1 MAVPFEC
8 KSRYTMEDLLRIMEL
23 LRAPGGCPWDREQTH
38 HSIRSNL
45 LEETYEAIEAIDNRN
60 MDDLKEE
67 LGDVLMQVV
76 FHAQME
82 KEAGSFT
89 FDDVVDGVCQKL
101 VVRHPHVFG
110 DVTASDSAQVLQNWD
125 AIKRRTKGNKT
136 QTDLLR
142 SVPRALPALMRAE
155 KVQGRARRVGFDW
168 PEVSGAMQALR
179 GETEEL
185 QRAIDAKADDAVT
198 EELGDVLFSA
208 VNVARFMK
216 VDPEEAL
223 TQATDKFI
231 RRFAVVERLA
241 SERGMDLAA
250 LSLDQLDALWDEAKR
265 ELAGDPPAQ
274 GSTAE
279 KAD

>member
-45 LEETYEAIEAIDNRN
+45 LEETYEAIEAIDNQN

-241 SERGMDLAA
+241 SEREMDLAA

-274 GSTAE
+274 GSI
-279 KAD
+279 ADRAD

>member
-1 MAVPFEC
+1 MAVPFDF
-8 KSRYTMEDLLRIMEL
+8 KSRYTIEDLLRIMEL

-45 LEETYEAIEAIDNRN
+45 LEETHEALEAIDNNN

-125 AIKRRTKGNKT
+125 AIKRKTKGDKS
-136 QTDLLR
+136 QTDMLK
-142 SVPRALPALMRAE
+142 SVPRSLPALMRAE

-168 PEVSGAMQALR
+168 PEVSGALQALR
-179 GETEEL
+179 GETDEL
-185 QRAIDAKADDAVT
+185 ERAIAAGEPNAVT

-208 VNVARFMK
+208 VNVSRFVK
-216 VDPEEAL
+216 VEPEEAL
-223 TQATDKFI
+223 TKATEKFI
-231 RRFAVVERLA
+231 RRFEVVERLA
-241 SERGMDLAA
+241 AERGMDMAA
-250 LSLDQLDALWDEAKR
+250 STLEELDALWSEAKR
-265 ELAGDPPAQ
+265 ELA
-274 GSTAE
+274 E
-279 KAD
+279 

>member
-45 LEETYEAIEAIDNRN
+45 LEETYEAIEAIDNQN

-274 GSTAE
+274 GSI
-279 KAD
+279 ADRAD

>member
-45 LEETYEAIEAIDNRN
+45 LEETYEAIEAIDNQN

-110 DVTASDSAQVLQNWD
+110 DVSASDSAQVLQNWD

>member
-8 KSRYTMEDLLRIMEL
+8 KNRYTMEDLLRIMEL

-38 HSIRSNL
+38 QSIRSNL
-45 LEETYEAIEAIDNRN
+45 LEETYEAIEAIDHQN

-110 DVTASDSAQVLQNWD
+110 DVTATDSAQVLQNWD
-125 AIKRRTKGNKT
+125 AIKRKTKGNKT
-136 QTDLLR
+136 QTDLLN

-155 KVQGRARRVGFDW
+155 KVQGRAHRVGFDW
-168 PEVSGAMQALR
+168 PEVSGALQALR

-185 QRAIDAKADDAVT
+185 ERAIQTGASDAVMD
-198 EELGDVLFSA
+198 ELGDVLFSA
-208 VNVARFMK
+208 VNVARFVK
-216 VDPEEAL
+216 ADPEEAL
-223 TQATDKFI
+223 TGATDKFI

-241 SERGMDLAA
+241 AERGRDLAA
-250 LSLDQLDALWDEAKR
+250 STLEQLDALWDEAKR
-265 ELAGDPPAQ
+265 ELPGTKPA
-274 GSTAE
+274 
-279 KAD
+279 D